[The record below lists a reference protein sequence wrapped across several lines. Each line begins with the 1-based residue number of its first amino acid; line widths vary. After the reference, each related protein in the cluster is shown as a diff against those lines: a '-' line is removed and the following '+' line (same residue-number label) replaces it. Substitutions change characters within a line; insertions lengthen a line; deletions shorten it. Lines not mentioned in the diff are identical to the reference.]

1 MVDWWLAKVEWWL
14 ALVEWWLAMVA
25 WCFMLLVVEYGSG
38 VPGSTPGSVRAL
50 LWWLLYMLFF
60 VFYTARLLNICGFAK
75 ENVLQWMPSFYSI
88 HILLITSRFVACFDD
103 V

>member
-1 MVDWWLAKVEWWL
+1 MVD
-14 ALVEWWLAMVA
+14 WWLAMVA

-60 VFYTARLLNICGFAK
+60 VFYTARLLNMCGLAK
-75 ENVLQWMPSFYSI
+75 EDVLQWMPSFY
-88 HILLITSRFVACFDD
+88 RFFNSPMGVLEGGGSSFY
-103 V
+103 